1 MKNKQIMFF
10 KGSLWEEQREEECGT
25 QPLVVVLLGEAGYG
39 SRGPELSV
47 STLRQVKRERDTV
60 NNDAR
65 VRGTSR
71 WIVTLIGPGS
81 ESRLKN
87 YRFVNHE
94 DFAWFVS
101 YFSEMFCFVQFCI
114 AWVIWN
120 HVKLWDFKNMGDVR
134 LVL

>member
-1 MKNKQIMFF
+1 M
-10 KGSLWEEQREEECGT
+10 
-25 QPLVVVLLGEAGYG
+25 VVLLGEAGYG

-47 STLRQVKRERDTV
+47 STLRQFKRERDTV

-65 VRGTSR
+65 VRGASR

-94 DFAWFVS
+94 DFA
-101 YFSEMFCFVQFCI
+101 
-114 AWVIWN
+114 
-120 HVKLWDFKNMGDVR
+120 
-134 LVL
+134 